1 MKIHLHNTMGGL
13 VPLFDP
19 DGDQKR
25 KLKLGQTYIAEIKLM
40 RNLEFHRKYF
50 KLIALSWEYQN
61 EARQF
66 HFKTIENF
74 RKYIEVA
81 AGHSEL
87 FYSPKLQEWV
97 EIPKSIS
104 FEKMDNAEFEDLY
117 NKVKYVLFATFLK
130 HISEEEFMKNLSNF

>member
-1 MKIHLHNTMGGL
+1 MYLLNTLVGL
-13 VPLFDP
+13 KPIYDEDYFE
-19 DGDQKR
+19 KK
-25 KLKLGQTYIAEIKLM
+25 KLKVGETYLAEIKLV
-40 RNLEFHRKYF
+40 RNLEFHQKYF
-50 KLIALSWEYQN
+50 KIISISWQYQTEN
-61 EARQF
+61 RQF

-87 FYSPKLQEWV
+87 FYSPKLKDWV

-117 NKVKYVLFATFLK
+117 NRVKDVLFATFLK
-130 HISEEEFMKNLSNF
+130 HISEDEFMKNLSNF